1 MIVKMNK
8 VYIVAR
14 SDNQDRLLDILSD
27 LEVMHLIPVDPD
39 AAVPDEKILAR
50 IKELQRAV
58 QILTPFAAAGPKPDI
73 SAQEAAAETINIQR
87 DSTEMNNRLVLLHQ
101 QVEQLEMWGDV
112 KLESFQQLREEGI
125 SIEIFSVP
133 ANQVEQIQA
142 ECVAR
147 LAKLT
152 GKKILVAVIDRTT
165 QAVLP
170 DQAQFMPLPQMDRPA
185 VRAEAAQIDRTL
197 KQQKTRLG
205 ELAHLI
211 PELQRK
217 FAELQTNAD
226 FMVAARGAVADESLI
241 ALQGW
246 VPENKTKNLPDL
258 LSERGI
264 DAAVQG
270 MPPNPDENPP
280 TLVSYPAWIK
290 PIKGLFDI
298 LGTVPG
304 YREFD
309 VGFPFLIAL
318 PIFAAMLIGDGGYGA
333 LLFFG
338 IWLTWKK
345 TSQLLGKEFAGLLLI
360 VGAVA
365 LFWGLLCGSFF
376 GVILYTPPVPV
387 NMSDQSRFLVMKI
400 SFIMGA
406 LHLSLAQLWQALRY
420 FPDVRFLN
428 KVGWALFIWG
438 MLGVVQM
445 FVLSTAL
452 DWHTPWPFLLCGGAA
467 MTVIFKQPG
476 RNLFKML
483 ALGLADFPLSMLS
496 AFSDVISYV
505 RLMAVGLASGVLAAS
520 FNDLALSAGS
530 WLLAIPIMILGHGL
544 NIGLALIALFAHGV
558 RLNMLE
564 FSNNLG
570 MQWTGYSYKAF
581 MKRIPMET

>member
-8 VYIVAR
+8 VYLVAR
-14 SDNQDRLLDILSD
+14 SNQQDRLLDVLSD
-27 LEVMHLIPVDPD
+27 LEVMHLIPVDPNV
-39 AAVPDEKILAR
+39 AVPDEKTLAR
-50 IKELQRAV
+50 IEELQRAV
-58 QILTPFAAAGPKPDI
+58 QILTPFAATGTKPDA
-73 SAQEAAAETINIQR
+73 SPLEAAAETINIQR
-87 DSTEMNNRLVLLHQ
+87 DSLELTNRLVLLHQ
-101 QVEQLEMWGDV
+101 QVERLELWGDV
-112 KLESFQQLREEGI
+112 TLESFQQLQEEGI
-125 SIEIFSVP
+125 SIEIFTVP

-142 ECVAR
+142 ECVER
-147 LAKLT
+147 LVKLT
-152 GKKILVAVIDRTT
+152 GKRILVAVIDRAT
-165 QAVLP
+165 QAILP
-170 DQAQFMPLPQMDRPA
+170 DQAQFIPLPQTDRPA
-185 VRAEAAQIDRTL
+185 VRAQAAQIDLTL
-197 KQQKTRLG
+197 KQQKIRLG

-217 FAELQTNAD
+217 CAELQTNTD
-226 FMVAARGAVADESLI
+226 FMVAARGAITDESLV

-246 VPENKTKNLPDL
+246 VPEYKTKNLPDV

-264 DAAVQG
+264 EAAVLV
-270 MPPNPDENPP
+270 MSPKPDENPP
-280 TLVSYPAWIK
+280 TLIRYPAWVK

-309 VGFPFLIAL
+309 VGLPFLIAL
-318 PIFAAMLIGDGGYGA
+318 PVFAAMLIGDGGYGA

-338 IWLTWKK
+338 IWITWKK
-345 TSQLLGKEFAGLLLI
+345 STKLLGNEFAKLLII

-365 LFWGLLCGSFF
+365 LLWGVLCGSFF

-400 SFIMGA
+400 SFIIGA
-406 LHLSLAQLWQALRY
+406 VHLSLAQLWQALRF
-420 FPDVRFLN
+420 FPDLRFLN

-445 FVLSTAL
+445 FVLSTVL
-452 DWHTPWPFLLCGGAA
+452 GWHTPWPYLLCAGGA
-467 MTVIFKQPG
+467 MTIIFKQPG
-476 RNLFKML
+476 TNLLKMI
-483 ALGLADFPLSMLS
+483 AVGLADFPLSMLS

-520 FNDLALSAGS
+520 FNDLALSSGS
-530 WLLAIPIMILGHGL
+530 WLLAIPIMIMGHAL

-570 MQWTGYSYKAF
+570 MQWTGYSYKTF
-581 MKRIPMET
+581 LKRFNLES

>member
-27 LEVMHLIPVDPD
+27 LEVMHLIPVDPN

-50 IKELQRAV
+50 IEELQRAV

-73 SAQEAAAETINIQR
+73 SALEAAAETINIQR
-87 DSTEMNNRLVLLHQ
+87 DSTELNNRLVLLHQ

-170 DQAQFMPLPQMDRPA
+170 EQAQFMPLPQIDRPA

-246 VPENKTKNLPDL
+246 VPAYKTKNLPDL

-264 DAAVQG
+264 EAAVQV
-270 MPPNPDENPP
+270 MPPTSDENPP
-280 TLVSYPAWIK
+280 TLIRYSAWVK

-309 VGFPFLIAL
+309 VGLPFLIAL
-318 PIFAAMLIGDGGYGA
+318 PVFAAMLIGDGGYGA

-338 IWLTWKK
+338 IWLTWQKSSK
-345 TSQLLGKEFAGLLLI
+345 ILGNEFAKLLLI

-365 LFWGLLCGSFF
+365 LVWGLLCGSFF
-376 GVILYTPPVPV
+376 GVILYKPPIPV

-406 LHLSLAQLWQALRY
+406 VHLSFAQLWQALRY
-420 FPDVRFLN
+420 FPDLRFLN

-476 RNLFKML
+476 RNLFKMI

-520 FNDLALSAGS
+520 FNDLALSTGF
-530 WLLAIPIMILGHGL
+530 WLLAIPIMIMGHAL

-570 MQWTGYSYKAF
+570 MQWTGYSHKTF
-581 MKRIPMET
+581 VKRFNLES